1 MLKTKLSSLKYR
13 IAITVFILEG
23 IMLSVV
29 LWNTFN
35 FVEVQAQEDLNK
47 RHHVTFE
54 LIKQI
59 SSNSIFAEEYDDLQ
73 QYIEKISEDPG
84 IINIA
89 VLNNKSIII
98 AHNDFNKVGQK
109 SEKFIS
115 TPEHYWLN
123 ENIDSLGSIQ
133 IEFSLA
139 SIKSQLKKAKSMG
152 VGLAIAGMLLIA
164 VSGLTFGFILTHRL
178 TSLTEVISNFKDSGE
193 YISIESTGSDEIAV
207 LTNAFNHMSNKINNY
222 IEKIEK
228 DKGKLERRVDERT
241 EELRKAKNHLVN
253 VNAKLN
259 VIAVTDHLTQ
269 ISNRIRIEEQLKIE
283 NDRFKRYTTK
293 YSVILLDIDN
303 FKSVNDNYGHDI
315 GDQVLISIS
324 NLLKRNIRSTDI
336 IGRWGGEEF
345 IIVCAEADLDGATQ
359 LADNLRLLIEKSI
372 FDSVGSVTCSFGTA
386 EIQNNETV
394 KDLIKRSDKALYAA
408 KEQGRNRVVKG

>member
-1 MLKTKLSSLKYR
+1 
-13 IAITVFILEG
+13 
-23 IMLSVV
+23 
-29 LWNTFN
+29 
-35 FVEVQAQEDLNK
+35 
-47 RHHVTFE
+47 
-54 LIKQI
+54 
-59 SSNSIFAEEYDDLQ
+59 
-73 QYIEKISEDPG
+73 
-84 IINIA
+84 
-89 VLNNKSIII
+89 
-98 AHNDFNKVGQK
+98 
-109 SEKFIS
+109 
-115 TPEHYWLN
+115 
-123 ENIDSLGSIQ
+123 
-133 IEFSLA
+133 
-139 SIKSQLKKAKSMG
+139 MG

-241 EELRKAKNHLVN
+241 EELRKAKNHLVD

-259 VIAVTDHLTQ
+259 VIAVTDHLTK
-269 ISNRIRIEEQLKIE
+269 IFNRIRIEEQLKIE

-303 FKSVNDNYGHDI
+303 FKSVNDNYGHDV

-345 IIVCAEADLDGATQ
+345 IIVCADAGLDGATQ
-359 LADNLRLLIEKSI
+359 LADNLRLLIETSI
-372 FDSVGSVTCSFGTA
+372 FDTIGSLTCSFGTA
-386 EIQNNETV
+386 EIQKNETV
-394 KDLIKRSDKALYAA
+394 KNLIKRSDMALYAA
-408 KEQGRNRVVKG
+408 KDQGRNRVVKG